1 MSRLLAAVLILLPLA
16 ACGPPP
22 DYSSMDPETR
32 AMMAQAIVNS
42 YHPIYIPPVP
52 PVVQY
57 YAAPAVQ
64 QPTNCTTDYLRDT
77 YGRAISSYTTCN

>member
-42 YHPIYIPPVP
+42 YHPIYIPPV
-52 PVVQY
+52 VQY
-57 YAAPAVQ
+57 YAAPVQ
-64 QPTNCTTDYLRDT
+64 QPTNCTTGYLRDT